1 MQPSVGMSMN
11 SQMSRLDNSDRPM
24 DMNHQMSNIRGIYM
38 NNQDMASNMMN
49 PNMLGQ
55 DMSRNMMGQE
65 MRSNM
70 VNHNMLGQDMV
81 HNMIGQDMGSTMRDM
96 HRQNQVV
103 MPNQYIKKDN
113 MGNYVFAYDD
123 QLTKRKEEGNN
134 HGGVKGQYTYT
145 MPNGLQR
152 QVEFVADNN
161 GFHVRD
167 NADPARIKRSS
178 EPDLVQTK
186 MTSVLDSSLR
196 DDGRDMLRM
205 SNTMETERNINMM
218 GMDQQRYSN
227 IMLGKNMMGQDIMG
241 HNMMSKDKMGRNM
254 MRQGNMGQDMIGRN
268 IYNIMS
274 NKGMTADMPNMMGQ
288 QMESSMMGQ
297 GKNMDVMS
305 RNMMRQGNMGQNM
318 IGRNIYNIMSNR
330 GMTADMSNM
339 MGQQME
345 SNMMGQGKT
354 LDVMGRNMMGQDR
367 TSQMISPNT
376 MGQQNMTPN
385 MRYMM
390 GQDILGMT
398 NNQMS
403 SNMMD
408 SNDRLMGQRMM
419 HQIERIPETY
429 TSTRMF

>member
-1 MQPSVGMSMN
+1 MKVFATLATVLGASVAAPPNQLRSSNGMRMNQQSMQPSVGMSMN

-186 MTSVLDSSLR
+186 MTSVMDSSLR

-205 SNTMETERNINMM
+205 SNMMGTERDINMM

-227 IMLGKNMMGQDIMG
+227 IMMGRNMMGQD
-241 HNMMSKDKMGRNM
+241 SMGRNM
-254 MRQGNMGQDMIGRN
+254 MGQEAMGRNLLGQETMGRNLMGQENMMHQGNMRQ
-268 IYNIMS
+268 
-274 NKGMTADMPNMMGQ
+274 NMM
-288 QMESSMMGQ
+288 
-297 GKNMDVMS
+297 
-305 RNMMRQGNMGQNM
+305 
-318 IGRNIYNIMSNR
+318 GRNIYNIMSNR
-330 GMTADMSNM
+330 GMTANM
-339 MGQQME
+339 

-367 TSQMISPNT
+367 TSQMISQNQ
-376 MGQQNMTPN
+376 MGQQNVTPN
-385 MRYMM
+385 MMYSNMM
-390 GQDILGMT
+390 GQDMLGMT

-403 SNMMD
+403 SNMRD
-408 SNDRLMGQRMM
+408 SNNRLMGQRMM
-419 HQIERIPETY
+419 QQMVRIPETY

>member
-1 MQPSVGMSMN
+1 MKVFATLATVLGASVAAPPNQLRSSNGMRMNQQSMQPSVGMSMN

-205 SNTMETERNINMM
+205 SNTMETERDINMM
-218 GMDQQRYSN
+218 GMDKQRYSN
-227 IMLGKNMMGQDIMG
+227 IMLGKNMMGQDSMG
-241 HNMMSKDKMGRNM
+241 INMMGKDSVGRNM
-254 MRQGNMGQDMIGRN
+254 MHQGNMGRNVIGRN
-268 IYNIMS
+268 IYNIM
-274 NKGMTADMPNMMGQ
+274 P
-288 QMESSMMGQ
+288 
-297 GKNMDVMS
+297 
-305 RNMMRQGNMGQNM
+305 
-318 IGRNIYNIMSNR
+318 NR
-330 GMTADMSNM
+330 GMTAEMSSM

-354 LDVMGRNMMGQDR
+354 MNVMGRNMMGHDR

-385 MRYMM
+385 MMYSNMM
-390 GQDILGMT
+390 GRDMLGMT

-408 SNDRLMGQRMM
+408 SNNRLMGQRMM
-419 HQIERIPETY
+419 QQMERIPETY

>member
-1 MQPSVGMSMN
+1 MS
-11 SQMSRLDNSDRPM
+11 SSD
-24 DMNHQMSNIRGIYM
+24 I
-38 NNQDMASNMMN
+38 ASNMMH

-65 MRSNM
+65 MRST
-70 VNHNMLGQDMV
+70 L
-81 HNMIGQDMGSTMRDM
+81 RDM

-103 MPNQYIKKDN
+103 MPNQYIRKDN
-113 MGNYVFAYDD
+113 MGNYLFAYDD

-134 HGGVKGQYTYT
+134 RGDVKGQYTYT

-178 EPDLVQTK
+178 KPDLVQTK

-227 IMLGKNMMGQDIMG
+227 IMLGKNMMGQDSMGSNMMVQDIMG
-241 HNMMSKDKMGRNM
+241 HNSMSKDSMGRNM
-254 MRQGNMGQDMIGRN
+254 M
-268 IYNIMS
+268 S
-274 NKGMTADMPNMMGQ
+274 
-288 QMESSMMGQ
+288 
-297 GKNMDVMS
+297 
-305 RNMMRQGNMGQNM
+305 QGNMGQNM
-318 IGRNIYNIMSNR
+318 MGRNNYNIMPNR
-330 GMTADMSNM
+330 GMTADMSSM

-354 LDVMGRNMMGQDR
+354 MDVVGRNMMGQ
-367 TSQMISPNT
+367 
-376 MGQQNMTPN
+376 
-385 MRYMM
+385 
-390 GQDILGMT
+390 
-398 NNQMS
+398 
-403 SNMMD
+403 
-408 SNDRLMGQRMM
+408 
-419 HQIERIPETY
+419 
-429 TSTRMF
+429 

>member
-1 MQPSVGMSMN
+1 MKVFATLATVLGASVAAPPNQLRSSNGMRMNQQSMQPSVGMSMN

-186 MTSVLDSSLR
+186 MTSVMDSSLR

-205 SNTMETERNINMM
+205 SNMMGTERDINMM

-227 IMLGKNMMGQDIMG
+227 IMMGRNMMGQD
-241 HNMMSKDKMGRNM
+241 SMGRNM
-254 MRQGNMGQDMIGRN
+254 MGQETMGRN
-268 IYNIMS
+268 L
-274 NKGMTADMPNMMGQ
+274 
-288 QMESSMMGQ
+288 MEQ
-297 GKNMDVMS
+297 HN
-305 RNMMRQGNMGQNM
+305 MRQGNMGQNM
-318 IGRNIYNIMSNR
+318 VGRNIYNIMSNR
-330 GMTADMSNM
+330 GMTADMSKI

-354 LDVMGRNMMGQDR
+354 MDVMGRNMMGQDKV
-367 TSQMISPNT
+367 SPMISRN
-376 MGQQNMTPN
+376 MMNQQNMTPN
-385 MRYMM
+385 MMYSNMM
-390 GQDILGMT
+390 GQAMLGMT

-403 SNMMD
+403 SNMID
-408 SNDRLMGQRMM
+408 SNDRLMGQHMM
-419 HQIERIPETY
+419 QQMERIPETY

>member
-1 MQPSVGMSMN
+1 
-11 SQMSRLDNSDRPM
+11 M
-24 DMNHQMSNIRGIYM
+24 DMNHQMSTMRDMYM
-38 NNQDMASNMMN
+38 NNQGMASSMMN
-49 PNMLGQ
+49 PNMI
-55 DMSRNMMGQE
+55 GQE
-65 MRSNM
+65 MRST
-70 VNHNMLGQDMV
+70 
-81 HNMIGQDMGSTMRDM
+81 IRDM
-96 HRQNQVV
+96 HRQNQVD

-152 QVEFVADNN
+152 QVEFVADND

-205 SNTMETERNINMM
+205 SNMMETERDINMM
-218 GMDQQRYSN
+218 GMDRQRYSN
-227 IMLGKNMMGQDIMG
+227 IMLGKNTMVQDIIGGNMMGKDIMS
-241 HNMMSKDKMGRNM
+241 HNMMGKDTMGRNM
-254 MRQGNMGQDMIGRN
+254 MHQGNMERN
-268 IYNIMS
+268 
-274 NKGMTADMPNMMGQ
+274 
-288 QMESSMMGQ
+288 
-297 GKNMDVMS
+297 V
-305 RNMMRQGNMGQNM
+305 

-330 GMTADMSNM
+330 GITADMSSM

-354 LDVMGRNMMGQDR
+354 MDIMGRNMVGQDR

-376 MGQQNMTPN
+376 MGQQNMTPAMMYSN
-385 MRYMM
+385 MM
-390 GQDILGMT
+390 GRDMLGMT

-419 HQIERIPETY
+419 HQMERIPETY

>member
-186 MTSVLDSSLR
+186 MTSVMDSSLR

-205 SNTMETERNINMM
+205 SNMM

-227 IMLGKNMMGQDIMG
+227 IMMGRNMMGQD
-241 HNMMSKDKMGRNM
+241 SMGRNM
-254 MRQGNMGQDMIGRN
+254 MGQETMARNLMGQNSMGHKKISQDSLGRNMMHQGNMRQNMMGRN
-268 IYNIMS
+268 IYN
-274 NKGMTADMPNMMGQ
+274 N
-288 QMESSMMGQ
+288 
-297 GKNMDVMS
+297 
-305 RNMMRQGNMGQNM
+305 
-318 IGRNIYNIMSNR
+318 MSNR
-330 GMTADMSNM
+330 GMTADMYNM